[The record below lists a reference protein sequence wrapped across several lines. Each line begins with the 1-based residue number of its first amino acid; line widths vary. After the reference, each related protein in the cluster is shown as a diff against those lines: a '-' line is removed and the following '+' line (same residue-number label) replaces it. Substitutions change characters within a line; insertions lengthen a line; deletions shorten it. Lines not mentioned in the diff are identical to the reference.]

1 MLGQSLR
8 TILIVRLILETF
20 CPGGHVR
27 ILLADDHRL
36 VVEAIQSLLSSL
48 DPQIEVV
55 QAASFP
61 EAARKLEQGD
71 IVDLV
76 VLDLNMPGMNGIE
89 GLRVMREKYPQLPV
103 VILSGQASADQVRE
117 VLKAGAR
124 GFIPKDLGGKGMLG
138 ALELVLSGEVFVP
151 ALALEKGIEDEESK
165 PKAGAQ
171 FAPENPLSNLTPRE
185 RQVLSLL
192 IEGQSNKAIAERLGL
207 KPITAAFHVR
217 GIFRKLDV
225 ANRTEAVITAIKLGW
240 DV

>member
-1 MLGQSLR
+1 M
-8 TILIVRLILETF
+8 
-20 CPGGHVR
+20 R

-48 DPQIEVV
+48 DPEIAVI

-61 EAARKLEQGD
+61 DAVKKLAGD
-71 IVDLV
+71 DAVDLV
-76 VLDLNMPGMNGIE
+76 VLDLNMPGMNGVE
-89 GLRVMREKYPQLPV
+89 GVRIMGEKHPQLPV

-124 GFIPKDLGGKGMLG
+124 GFIPKDLGGKGMLR

-151 ALALEKGIEDEESK
+151 ALALERGTDGSG
-165 PKAGAQ
+165 AGAGPVGR
-171 FAPENPLSNLTPRE
+171 FSPENPLSNLTPRE
-185 RQVLSLL
+185 REVLSLL
-192 IEGQSNKAIAERLGL
+192 IEGQPNKAIADRLGL

-217 GIFRKLDV
+217 GIFRKLNV

-240 DV
+240 NV